1 MNHRFELDVPETLTE
16 DEARLVIEVLQEVID
31 LLYRQVARRK
41 HLSGG
46 CFDELPDPEE

>member
-1 MNHRFELDVPETLTE
+1 MNHRFELEVPETLSE

-31 LLYRQVARRK
+31 LLCRQIARRK

-46 CFDELPDPEE
+46 RFDDPPDPEE